1 MNSEYVIIIIL
12 TDNNYLDICIYSALK
27 LFRER
32 KQNYYVQMCIIWV
45 YNLTTCSVSEIR
57 GFVVKRCIWLQ
68 LPFSDIKWGRKKLFK
83 VFDIIGRRENNI
95 APVTITSKSNLSFV
109 L

>member
-1 MNSEYVIIIIL
+1 MIL
-12 TDNNYLDICIYSALK
+12 TDNNHLDICIYSALK
-27 LFRER
+27 LFRKR
-32 KQNYYVQMCIIWV
+32 KQKYYVQMCIIWV

-68 LPFSDIKWGRKKLFK
+68 LPFSDIKWGRAKLFK

-95 APVTITSKSNLSFV
+95 APVTITSKSNLSFI